1 MEKII
6 QEYTAVDLSRWA
18 RKEHFEVFQGFA
30 QSTFNQTVLVDITVL
45 LSHIKNVGWK
55 FYPTIIFLVAK
66 VVNRHPEF
74 RMAMKDNELVIWNE
88 IHPNYT
94 IFHNET
100 ETFSSLWSH
109 YDGDIQHFQKTY
121 SEDMAR
127 YGDNLAYWPKEESRE
142 NIFFI
147 SGIPWVS
154 FTSFSV
160 SVANM
165 KNFFAPMF
173 TLGKYYEQE
182 GRVLLPLAVQVH
194 HSVCDGFHVARFFN
208 ELQEVCDALPQQTGQ
223 QE

>member
-6 QEYTAVDLSRWA
+6 PEYTAVDLSRWA

-66 VVNRHPEF
+66 IVNRHPEF

-127 YGDNLAYWPKEESRE
+127 YGDKLAYWPKEESRE

-165 KNFFAPMF
+165 KNFFAPM
-173 TLGKYYEQE
+173 
-182 GRVLLPLAVQVH
+182 
-194 HSVCDGFHVARFFN
+194 
-208 ELQEVCDALPQQTGQ
+208 
-223 QE
+223 

>member
-6 QEYTAVDLSRWA
+6 PEYTAVDLSRWA

-100 ETFSSLWSH
+100 ETFSSLWSD